1 MIATR
6 KIVLQSGDSL
16 RVTGG
21 VGVFLTAHYVDLAP
35 GAGAGLPGSVTL
47 ACSGSSPTT
56 LVTSPSSNNKRIVGE
71 ISWAN
76 TSNGSI
82 SLRIDLRRGSDDYPI
97 KLGSIAANESSFL

>member
-35 GAGAGLPGSVTL
+35 GAGAGLPGSVVL
-47 ACSGSSPTT
+47 ACDGDSPTT
-56 LVTSPSSNNKRIVGE
+56 LVASPSSNNKRIVGE
-71 ISWAN
+71 VSWAN
-76 TSNGSI
+76 TTGADI
-82 SLRIDLRRGSDDYPI
+82 DLRIDLRRGGEDYPI
-97 KLGSIAANESSFL
+97 KLGYASANESDFL